1 MEADGAGGVLRGGF
15 LGERRGREALDGGPP
30 CGHDRGGARLELED
44 VYTTAGAAVV
54 VVMELKRVHLPV
66 QRAAHGGER
75 RPAQHAAQP
84 DVPEHQPRAFD
95 PCVHGAVVAAPN
107 PDERVGDL
115 HGDDGP
121 DDGSHERPL
130 QQPLLVDEAAQEAH
144 RGADHRPGCPADGGE
159 EGASQ
164 PAGGSA
170 GRREHL
176 RRGLE

>member
-1 MEADGAGGVLRGGF
+1 MLLLIDAQNRSEFFLVLLLIF
-15 LGERRGREALDGGPP
+15 T
-30 CGHDRGGARLELED
+30 
-44 VYTTAGAAVV
+44 Y
-54 VVMELKRVHLPV
+54 
-66 QRAAHGGER
+66 
-75 RPAQHAAQP
+75 
-84 DVPEHQPRAFD
+84 RAFD